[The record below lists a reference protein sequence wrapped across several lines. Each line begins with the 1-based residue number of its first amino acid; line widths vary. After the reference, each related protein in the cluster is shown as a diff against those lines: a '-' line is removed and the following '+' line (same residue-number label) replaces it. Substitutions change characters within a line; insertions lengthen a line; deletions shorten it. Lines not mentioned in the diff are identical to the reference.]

1 MDITLE
7 KACDLLENGQ
17 VVAIPTE
24 TVYGLAA
31 SLSHSEA
38 IERIF
43 TLKGRPAKNPLIV
56 HVADMSQVSYYSR
69 EIPEDFDKLARAFW
83 PGPLT
88 MVIPSQ
94 PEWVPTTVRAGL
106 PTVAFRIPSHPLTLQ
121 VLNRV
126 GPLVMPSA
134 NLSGKPSATR
144 PEHVEVDFGED
155 FPILN
160 GGNSLRGLE
169 STILFHRK
177 DRWEICRLGAL
188 TPEAFT
194 PILGYEPTFYMNVDQ
209 NAPVSPGQLL
219 RHYAPR
225 TKLTLSNSIPE
236 IGSGTIVG
244 FSDRNYPGSFRV
256 LALGPVGNPEKI
268 AENLYSVLR
277 QLDEEDIKDAWVDM
291 NFPREGLW
299 RTVAE
304 RLQTASAEQ
313 L

>member
-1 MDITLE
+1 MDITLD
-7 KACDLLENGQ
+7 KACELLENGK

-38 IERIF
+38 IEQIF
-43 TLKGRPAKNPLIV
+43 ALKGRPSKNPLIV
-56 HVADMSQVSYYSR
+56 HVADISQVSYYSR
-69 EIPEDFDKLARAFW
+69 EIPQDFDKLARAFW

-88 MVIPSQ
+88 MVIPSEPQ
-94 PEWVPTTVRAGL
+94 WVPTTVRAGL

-155 FPILN
+155 FPVLN

-177 DRWEICRLGAL
+177 DKWEICRLGAL

-194 PILGYEPTFYMNVDQ
+194 PILGYEPAFFVNVDQ

-219 RHYAPR
+219 RHYAPK
-225 TKLTLSNSIPE
+225 TKLMLSHAIPKEGMGTLI
-236 IGSGTIVG
+236 G
-244 FSDRNYPGSFRV
+244 FSDRHYPGGYRV
-256 LALGPVGNPEKI
+256 LPLGPVEEPEKI

-277 QLDEEDIKDAWVDM
+277 QLDEEDIKTAWVDM

-304 RLQTASAEQ
+304 RLQTASADQ
-313 L
+313 Q